1 MVWEQNSA
9 RLFYYFNFER
19 NYEVLKSKNLRI
31 LLKKT
36 INFTKSETESKMENP
51 ANICTEPKCVL
62 QLN

>member
-51 ANICTEPKCVL
+51 ANIFTEPKFVL